1 MWVSGGQVYVREGQG
16 IEEEASTERHHG
28 RKRRFQKYKEEKMAR
43 NEL

>member
-1 MWVSGGQVYVREGQG
+1 MDEWKTSLWEGQG
-16 IEEEASTERHHG
+16 IEEEAATERHHG